1 MNPEKEKMKPQVFA
15 LVYARDLLQVQ
26 DAIQVGEVT
35 SDFARA
41 GVQAPTHWHTQRG
54 KTWNPERE
62 NMKPVER
69 HKNMQIS
76 MGFRGGVHVQ
86 KCISYVA

>member
-1 MNPEKEKMKPQVFA
+1 MKPQAFA

-41 GVQAPTHWHTQRG
+41 GVQAPTHWHTQSG
-54 KTWNPERE
+54 KT
-62 NMKPVER
+62 
-69 HKNMQIS
+69 
-76 MGFRGGVHVQ
+76 
-86 KCISYVA
+86 